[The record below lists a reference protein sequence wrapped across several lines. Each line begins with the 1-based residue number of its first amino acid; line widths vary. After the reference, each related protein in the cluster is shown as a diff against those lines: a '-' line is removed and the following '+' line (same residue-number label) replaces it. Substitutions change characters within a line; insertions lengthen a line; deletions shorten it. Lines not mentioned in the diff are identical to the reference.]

1 MAFVS
6 NGAWLDGNAQDGF
19 RKSIENE
26 FSKVYVLTCEATVGQ
41 VENFVKKKPAMCLD
55 LVAVHQ
61 LQ

>member
-1 MAFVS
+1 MVMPKMDLENLLRMNF
-6 NGAWLDGNAQDGF
+6 L
-19 RKSIENE
+19 KST
-26 FSKVYVLTCEATVGQ
+26 FLTCEATVGQ